1 MFPRQDVLAASAMG
15 ARAAMT
21 CRQRRLVPLAIRTS
35 PKERAAHRA
44 CVKENAPGAG
54 VETQQS
60 RFNDN
65 LMRRPPEAA
74 YLLSGRAMHK
84 PISITHHGATI
95 NVYLT

>member
-44 CVKENAPGAG
+44 CVSEDAPAG
-54 VETQQS
+54 GEAPRAQQW
-60 RFNDN
+60 RLNDN
-65 LMRRPPEAA
+65 LVGPPPGAA
-74 YLLSGRAMHK
+74 YFEPRERR
-84 PISITHHGATI
+84 I
-95 NVYLT
+95 NQSQSHTME